1 MSDDEYE
8 YEYDEDASME
18 QNEAEEEEQFE
29 YTDEEEP
36 ADDIQ
41 VELENLYYNSK
52 GLRETNLEE
61 AKRSFEQVIQQESQE
76 LSKGNEKKYGPWSY
90 KAMKQLVKLHLRVG
104 DADAVQKD
112 YSRLL
117 ECIAS
122 GGVSPNQIEKGL
134 NAMLER
140 VASLYQGN
148 IYGSASTT
156 GDSSKMD
163 PRAMA
168 LQVYDSTLQ
177 TFHPKTGSGQNE
189 RLWFK
194 TNIKYGQLL
203 YEMNETPKL
212 HRVLHD
218 LQSYS
223 SSTMMAGA
231 QPAESS
237 YSAMQSSS
245 STQSMEI
252 YALQIQLYSR
262 QRDHKN
268 LRQTFEK
275 AMAVR
280 GGIPHPRTLALIQE
294 LGGKMHMESKQYE
307 AAGKTFFQAFKSYDE
322 AGDPARLK
330 CLQYLVLASMLGTSS
345 INPFDSQE
353 ARPYRDDPEI
363 VAMTNLVQAF
373 HSHDIHSFEKILL
386 SPQGKRMLKHDEFIR
401 LHLTDLLRTIRT
413 QVLQKVLRPYSRVSL
428 AALASHHLN
437 NITVS
442 EVESL
447 LVQLILDGTLQ
458 AKIDKTDGVL
468 LLDAKQKK
476 KSSGSASYGGSEDQ
490 EDYAARQVQAMQIL
504 LSEIEKVSI
513 HATSMKIKDGPAMLG
528 TMVSSGTTTA
538 VGGAS
543 MGGFRGGMVH

>member
-1 MSDDEYE
+1 
-8 YEYDEDASME
+8 
-18 QNEAEEEEQFE
+18 
-29 YTDEEEP
+29 
-36 ADDIQ
+36 
-41 VELENLYYNSK
+41 
-52 GLRETNLEE
+52 
-61 AKRSFEQVIQQESQE
+61 
-76 LSKGNEKKYGPWSY
+76 
-90 KAMKQLVKLHLRVG
+90 
-104 DADAVQKD
+104 
-112 YSRLL
+112 
-117 ECIAS
+117 
-122 GGVSPNQIEKGL
+122 
-134 NAMLER
+134 MLER

-148 IYGSASTT
+148 IYGGAA
-156 GDSSKMD
+156 DSSDGSKID

-203 YEMNETPKL
+203 YEMNETSKL
-212 HRVLHD
+212 QRVLHD
-218 LQSYS
+218 LQAYS
-223 SSTMMAGA
+223 SSYGLA
-231 QPAESS
+231 QAPSMGSEGSS

-275 AMAVR
+275 AMSVR

-322 AGDPARLK
+322 AGDPSRLK

-373 HSHDIHSFEKILL
+373 QDNDIHSFEAILQ
-386 SPQGKRMLKHDEFIR
+386 SKQGKRMLNHDEFIR

-413 QVLQKVLRPYSRVSL
+413 QVLQKVLRPYSRISL
-428 AALASHHLN
+428 AALASRHLN
-437 NITVS
+437 NISVPD
-442 EVESL
+442 VESL

-458 AKIDKTDGVL
+458 AKIDKTSGVL
-468 LLDAKQKK
+468 VLDRKQQQQK
-476 KSSGSASYGGSEDQ
+476 ARNMGGGTMSLGNDDQ
-490 EDYAARQVQAMQIL
+490 DTVAQQLMAMQTLMDQIQQ
-504 LSEIEKVSI
+504 VSLQV
-513 HATSMKIKDGPAMLG
+513 TSTKSRRLPA
-528 TMVSSGTTTA
+528 
-538 VGGAS
+538 
-543 MGGFRGGMVH
+543 

>member
-1 MSDDEYE
+1 
-8 YEYDEDASME
+8 
-18 QNEAEEEEQFE
+18 
-29 YTDEEEP
+29 
-36 ADDIQ
+36 
-41 VELENLYYNSK
+41 
-52 GLRETNLEE
+52 
-61 AKRSFEQVIQQESQE
+61 
-76 LSKGNEKKYGPWSY
+76 
-90 KAMKQLVKLHLRVG
+90 
-104 DADAVQKD
+104 
-112 YSRLL
+112 
-117 ECIAS
+117 
-122 GGVSPNQIEKGL
+122 
-134 NAMLER
+134 MLER

-148 IYGSASTT
+148 IYGGAA
-156 GDSSKMD
+156 DSSDGSKID

-203 YEMNETPKL
+203 YEMNETSKL
-212 HRVLHD
+212 QRVLHD
-218 LQSYS
+218 LQAYS
-223 SSTMMAGA
+223 SSYGLA
-231 QPAESS
+231 QAPSMGSEGSS

-275 AMAVR
+275 AMSVR

-322 AGDPARLK
+322 AGDPSRLK

-373 HSHDIHSFEKILL
+373 QDNDIHSFEAILQ
-386 SPQGKRMLKHDEFIR
+386 SKQGKRMLNHDEFIR

-413 QVLQKVLRPYSRVSL
+413 QVLQKVLRPYSRISL
-428 AALASHHLN
+428 AALASRHLN
-437 NITVS
+437 NISVPD
-442 EVESL
+442 VESL

-458 AKIDKTDGVL
+458 AKIDKTSGVL
-468 LLDAKQKK
+468 VLDRKQQQQK
-476 KSSGSASYGGSEDQ
+476 ARNMGGGTMSLGNDDQ
-490 EDYAARQVQAMQIL
+490 DTVAQQLMAMQTLMDQIQQ
-504 LSEIEKVSI
+504 VSLQV
-513 HATSMKIKDGPAMLG
+513 TSTKIKETPGMIG
-528 TMVSSGTTTA
+528 TMVAGGPA
-538 VGGAS
+538 VAAGGS
-543 MGGFRGGMVH
+543 MGSFRGMGH

>member
-1 MSDDEYE
+1 
-8 YEYDEDASME
+8 
-18 QNEAEEEEQFE
+18 
-29 YTDEEEP
+29 
-36 ADDIQ
+36 
-41 VELENLYYNSK
+41 
-52 GLRETNLEE
+52 
-61 AKRSFEQVIQQESQE
+61 
-76 LSKGNEKKYGPWSY
+76 
-90 KAMKQLVKLHLRVG
+90 
-104 DADAVQKD
+104 
-112 YSRLL
+112 
-117 ECIAS
+117 
-122 GGVSPNQIEKGL
+122 
-134 NAMLER
+134 MLER

-148 IYGSASTT
+148 IYNTAS
-156 GDSSKMD
+156 GNNNASKMD

-177 TFHPKTGSGQNE
+177 TFHPKTGSVQNE

-203 YEMNETPKL
+203 YDMKETSKL
-212 HRVLHD
+212 QRVLHD
-218 LQSYS
+218 LQSFS
-223 SSTMMAGA
+223 SSSMMAANA
-231 QPAESS
+231 QMDSVSSSS

-245 STQSMEI
+245 STQSIEI

-275 AMAVR
+275 ATAVR

-373 HSHDIHSFEKILL
+373 QDNDIHSFERILH

-413 QVLQKVLRPYSRVSL
+413 QVLQKVLQPYSRISL

-437 NITVS
+437 NISVS

-468 LLDAKQKK
+468 VRDATQKK
-476 KSSGSASYGGSEDQ
+476 SNGNSAIPTGRDDEEDNV
-490 EDYAARQVQAMQIL
+490 AKQVQAVQTLMEQIEQVAL
-504 LSEIEKVSI
+504 QV
-513 HATSMKIKDGPAMLG
+513 TSTKIKDGPAMLG
-528 TMVSSGTTTA
+528 TMVSSGA
-538 VGGAS
+538 SVAPGGGSAN
-543 MGGFRGGMVH
+543 MGGFRGMVH